1 MVPLYP
7 PLAKNKGLSDELIG
21 YIFCIYPVG
30 SFLVTL
36 ILGKS
41 MTNQNKKRAMEIGL
55 LLSILGMIG
64 FSLIENVINKAYF
77 ITYSAILRLI
87 TGIVKKLKLLQNPK
101 KWYIFFYIEI
111 LN

>member
-41 MTNQNKKRAMEIGL
+41 MTNQNKKIAMQIGL
-55 LLSILGMIG
+55 ILSILGMIG
-64 FSLIENVINKAYF
+64 FSLIENINDKTYF
-77 ITYSAILRLI
+77 IVSSAILRLI
-87 TGIVKKLKLLQNPK
+87 TGIVSKLIYFKS
-101 KWYIFFYIEI
+101 I
-111 LN
+111 